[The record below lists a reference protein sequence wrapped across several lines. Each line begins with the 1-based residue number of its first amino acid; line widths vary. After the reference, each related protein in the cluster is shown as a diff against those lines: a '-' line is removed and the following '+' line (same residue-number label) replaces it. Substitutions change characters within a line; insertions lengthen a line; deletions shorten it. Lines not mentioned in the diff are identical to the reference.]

1 MNGKTYF
8 DYTANSYKDLAI
20 KIKEWAKSHPD
31 EEDGWTDE
39 DEQEYNQM
47 IAQADAYKLKQ
58 FIFSKSGTILIKRD
72 GTESLGGMVW
82 RWASNNSNEIQ
93 TWFVDYD
100 YNVLEES
107 EQESDEGESYEQIM
121 TLTFDEAK

>member
-1 MNGKTYF
+1 
-8 DYTANSYKDLAI
+8 
-20 KIKEWAKSHPD
+20 
-31 EEDGWTDE
+31 
-39 DEQEYNQM
+39 
-47 IAQADAYKLKQ
+47 
-58 FIFSKSGTILIKRD
+58 
-72 GTESLGGMVW
+72 MVW

-100 YNVLEES
+100 YNGNGEPDENEWSHELFFGAENDVQVGGRTTASFNKHGQLVLEES